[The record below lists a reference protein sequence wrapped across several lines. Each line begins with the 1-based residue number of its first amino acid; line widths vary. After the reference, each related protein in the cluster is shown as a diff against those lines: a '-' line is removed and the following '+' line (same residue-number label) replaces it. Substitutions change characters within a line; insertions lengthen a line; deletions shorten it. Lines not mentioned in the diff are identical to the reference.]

1 MIYSIIEVI
10 FFTIHL
16 KKKKTLKRENS
27 SRNHWY
33 KIFIL
38 RLLFNDSYLIMRLL
52 KYSTYK
58 NNNLANKINI
68 DVKSPSKKSVFLLCF
83 VYSILRSNFIRNSEI
98 LFPLFFSPEEIKE
111 TEKLH
116 NTATAS
122 YNFGMDVFSPTSL
135 LFLTVNFLS

>member
-1 MIYSIIEVI
+1 
-10 FFTIHL
+10 
-16 KKKKTLKRENS
+16 
-27 SRNHWY
+27 
-33 KIFIL
+33 
-38 RLLFNDSYLIMRLL
+38 MRLL

-98 LFPLFFSPEEIKE
+98 LFPLFFPPEEIKE

-116 NTATAS
+116 NIATVS
-122 YNFGMDVFSPTSL
+122 YNFGMDVFSATSL

>member
-1 MIYSIIEVI
+1 MYCIETYLKDLALIYSIIVA
-10 FFTIHL
+10 FFSFTIHL

-68 DVKSPSKKSVFLLCF
+68 DVKSPSKKSVFSPVFRLF
-83 VYSILRSNFIRNSEI
+83 NFT
-98 LFPLFFSPEEIKE
+98 L
-111 TEKLH
+111 
-116 NTATAS
+116 
-122 YNFGMDVFSPTSL
+122 
-135 LFLTVNFLS
+135 